1 MNTAKGGCDDRER
14 ACVVV
19 DVICRVE
26 PRRVGAQ
33 RDSCS
38 KTVVVAMKKSRIK
51 KSRKRAMLRGVD
63 AIVRGAAQSV
73 RQSSAAKG
81 MAGLIKSLRTN

>member
-1 MNTAKGGCDDRER
+1 MVSEGHESG
-14 ACVVV
+14 ACFAHAGVV
-19 DVICRVE
+19 
-26 PRRVGAQ
+26 
-33 RDSCS
+33 
-38 KTVVVAMKKSRIK
+38 TMTKSRIK